1 MSIKGFTGKSYDNTV
16 ALGANTWRH
25 VAFVEQR
32 LPAGIEEGATPVEA
46 SARARAIDGGI
57 QTYQEGDGFRWLMA
71 SDVCKHCTE
80 AACLEVCPTGALFR
94 TEYGTVVVQE
104 DVCNGCGYCVPA
116 CPFGVLDQR
125 EEDGQVWKCTL
136 CYDRLKDGLE
146 PACAKACP
154 TDSIQFGE
162 LSALRARAQSRVEQ
176 LQVAGQEKA
185 QLYLADEED
194 GVGGAGAFFLLLD
207 DPEVYGLPPDPVDTR
222 RDLGSIWASA
232 GAAAAALAVGL
243 AAAVFGGKR

>member
-1 MSIKGFTGKSYDNTV
+1 
-16 ALGANTWRH
+16 
-25 VAFVEQR
+25 
-32 LPAGIEEGATPVEA
+32 
-46 SARARAIDGGI
+46 
-57 QTYQEGDGFRWLMA
+57 
-71 SDVCKHCTE
+71 
-80 AACLEVCPTGALFR
+80 LFR
-94 TEYGTVVVQE
+94 TEFGTVVVQE

-125 EEDGQVWKCTL
+125 EEDGRVWKCTL

-162 LSALRARAQSRVEQ
+162 LTDLRARAERRVEQ
-176 LQVAGQEKA
+176 LQTAGQEKA
-185 QLYLADEED
+185 QLYLADDHD
-194 GVGGAGAFFLLLD
+194 GVGGGGAFFLLLD

-222 RDLGSIWASA
+222 RDIGSIWAAA

-243 AAAVFGGKR
+243 VAAAFGGRR